1 MAKFLLEDR
10 EANYYDDSDFYAI
23 FFDTETG
30 TIRSEMYGTT
40 RGFSPRVAPADKYL
54 RPVPEEILEKARE
67 YLFEK
72 ASEDIRRRDRLEI
85 DSPDSISRG
94 DTVTL
99 LCGGK
104 YTDKKRDNVKISYEA
119 GETAVVIW
127 EGAFGTFY
135 RNGYNRKGRSNTRVG
150 LRFEDGR
157 VVFIGL
163 DKCKLSRAYLTDEEI
178 AARAR
183 SYANGNNFSFFYS
196 R

>member
-1 MAKFLLEDR
+1 MTKFLLEDR

-30 TIRSEMYGTT
+30 SIRSEMYGST
-40 RGFSPRVAPADKYL
+40 RGFSPRVAPSDIYL
-54 RPVPEEILEKARE
+54 REIPAEVMTQAIE

-72 ASEDIRRRDRLEI
+72 SSEDIARRDRIEI
-85 DSPDSISRG
+85 DSPDNVSRG
-94 DTVTL
+94 DCLTL
-99 LCGGK
+99 LMSGK
-104 YTDKKRDNVKISYEA
+104 YSDKKTGAKVEYKA
-119 GETAVVIW
+119 GESAVVIW

-135 RNGYNRKGRSNTRVG
+135 RNGYNRKGRSNTRVR

-178 AARAR
+178 SQRAR
-183 SYANGNNFSFFYS
+183 SYAEGKNFSFFYS

>member
-1 MAKFLLEDR
+1 MTKFLLEDR

-30 TIRSEMYGTT
+30 TIRSEMYGST
-40 RGFSPRVAPADKYL
+40 RGFSPRVAPADVYL
-54 RPVPEEILEKARE
+54 REIPADVMTKAIE

-72 ASEDIRRRDRLEI
+72 SSEDIARRDRIEI
-85 DSPDSISRG
+85 DSPDNVSRG
-94 DTVTL
+94 DCLTL
-99 LCGGK
+99 LMDGK
-104 YTDKKRDNVKISYEA
+104 YSDKKTGVKVEYKA
-119 GETAVVIW
+119 GESAVVIW

-163 DKCKLSRAYLTDEEI
+163 DKCKLSRPYLSEEEI
-178 AARAR
+178 SQRAR
-183 SYANGNNFSFFYS
+183 SYAEGKNFSFFYS